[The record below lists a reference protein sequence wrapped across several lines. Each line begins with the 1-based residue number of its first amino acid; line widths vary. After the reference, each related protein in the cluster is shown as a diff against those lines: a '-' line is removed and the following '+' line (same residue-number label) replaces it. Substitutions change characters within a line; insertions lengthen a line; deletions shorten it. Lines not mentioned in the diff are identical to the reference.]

1 MHYFINLLIISS
13 AFCQISSGISIVGEW
28 CFFILASIKGISHP
42 QCLLTIF
49 SFQPLISSAGS
60 DLVNVTHNQLL
71 KSEETK
77 SESSTNVTRAIPSGI
92 LISNNL
98 FNSPSPSIIRIPGT
112 TNFGFLN
119 PLGNFISSTPAII
132 SEPTQQ
138 SPITK
143 PSAPSSEATVTQE
156 ISQASDVLESGNKMN
171 SPMVGTF
178 YSAPNPESEPF
189 VKVGDQINEGDVLC
203 IIEAMKMMNEV
214 KSEFS
219 GTVKQILVDNAEP
232 VEFDQTLFVIS

>member
-1 MHYFINLLIISS
+1 MDIRKVKKLIEMLEESNLNEIEIKE
-13 AFCQISSGISIVGEW
+13 GEE
-28 CFFILASIKGISHP
+28 AVK
-42 QCLLTIF
+42 
-49 SFQPLISSAGS
+49 
-60 DLVNVTHNQLL
+60 LV
-71 KSEETK
+71 KS
-77 SESSTNVTRAIPSGI
+77 NPVPS
-92 LISNNL
+92 
-98 FNSPSPSIIRIPGT
+98 
-112 TNFGFLN
+112 
-119 PLGNFISSTPAII
+119 NFISSTPAII
-132 SEPTQQ
+132 SEPTQL
-138 SPITK
+138 SPISK
-143 PSAPSSEATVTQE
+143 PSAPSSEVTVTQE
-156 ISQASDVLESGNKMN
+156 ISQTSDVLESGNKMN

>member
-1 MHYFINLLIISS
+1 MDIRKVKKLIEMLEESNLNEIEIKEGEEAVKLVKSNPIS
-13 AFCQISSGISIVGEW
+13 
-28 CFFILASIKGISHP
+28 
-42 QCLLTIF
+42 
-49 SFQPLISSAGS
+49 
-60 DLVNVTHNQLL
+60 
-71 KSEETK
+71 
-77 SESSTNVTRAIPSGI
+77 
-92 LISNNL
+92 
-98 FNSPSPSIIRIPGT
+98 
-112 TNFGFLN
+112 
-119 PLGNFISSTPAII
+119 GNFISSAPAII

-143 PSAPSSEATVTQE
+143 PSAPSSEVTVTQE
-156 ISQASDVLESGNKMN
+156 ISQTSDVLESGNKMN

-189 VKVGDQINEGDVLC
+189 VKVGDQVNEGDVLC

>member
-1 MHYFINLLIISS
+1 MDIRKVKKLIEMLEESNLNEIEIKE
-13 AFCQISSGISIVGEW
+13 GEE
-28 CFFILASIKGISHP
+28 AVK
-42 QCLLTIF
+42 
-49 SFQPLISSAGS
+49 
-60 DLVNVTHNQLL
+60 LV
-71 KSEETK
+71 KS
-77 SESSTNVTRAIPSGI
+77 NPIPS
-92 LISNNL
+92 
-98 FNSPSPSIIRIPGT
+98 
-112 TNFGFLN
+112 
-119 PLGNFISSTPAII
+119 NFISSTPDII

-143 PSAPSSEATVTQE
+143 PSAPLSEATVTQE
-156 ISQASDVLESGNKMN
+156 ISQTSDVLESGNKMN

>member
-1 MHYFINLLIISS
+1 MDIRKVKKLIEMLEESNLNEIEIKE
-13 AFCQISSGISIVGEW
+13 GEE
-28 CFFILASIKGISHP
+28 AVK
-42 QCLLTIF
+42 
-49 SFQPLISSAGS
+49 
-60 DLVNVTHNQLL
+60 LV
-71 KSEETK
+71 KS
-77 SESSTNVTRAIPSGI
+77 NPIP
-92 LISNNL
+92 
-98 FNSPSPSIIRIPGT
+98 
-112 TNFGFLN
+112 
-119 PLGNFISSTPAII
+119 GNFISSAPAII

-138 SPITK
+138 SSIAK

-156 ISQASDVLESGNKMN
+156 ISQTSDVLESGNKMN

-189 VKVGDQINEGDVLC
+189 VKVGDQVNEGDVLC

>member
-1 MHYFINLLIISS
+1 MDIRKVKKLIEMLEESNLNEIEIKE
-13 AFCQISSGISIVGEW
+13 GEE
-28 CFFILASIKGISHP
+28 AVK
-42 QCLLTIF
+42 
-49 SFQPLISSAGS
+49 
-60 DLVNVTHNQLL
+60 LV
-71 KSEETK
+71 KS
-77 SESSTNVTRAIPSGI
+77 N
-92 LISNNL
+92 
-98 FNSPSPSIIRIPGT
+98 PSP
-112 TNFGFLN
+112 
-119 PLGNFISSTPAII
+119 GNFISSTPAVI

-138 SPITK
+138 SPIAK
-143 PSAPSSEATVTQE
+143 PSAPSSEETVTQE
-156 ISQASDVLESGNKMN
+156 ISQTSDILESGNKMN

>member
-1 MHYFINLLIISS
+1 MDIRKVKKLIEMLEESNLNEIEIKE
-13 AFCQISSGISIVGEW
+13 GEE
-28 CFFILASIKGISHP
+28 AVK
-42 QCLLTIF
+42 
-49 SFQPLISSAGS
+49 
-60 DLVNVTHNQLL
+60 LV
-71 KSEETK
+71 KS
-77 SESSTNVTRAIPSGI
+77 NPIP
-92 LISNNL
+92 
-98 FNSPSPSIIRIPGT
+98 
-112 TNFGFLN
+112 
-119 PLGNFISSTPAII
+119 GNFISSAPAII
-132 SEPTQQ
+132 SEPTQH

-156 ISQASDVLESGNKMN
+156 ISQTSDVLESGNKMN

>member
-1 MHYFINLLIISS
+1 MDIRKVKKLIEMLEESNLNEIEIKE
-13 AFCQISSGISIVGEW
+13 GEE
-28 CFFILASIKGISHP
+28 AVK
-42 QCLLTIF
+42 
-49 SFQPLISSAGS
+49 
-60 DLVNVTHNQLL
+60 LV
-71 KSEETK
+71 KS
-77 SESSTNVTRAIPSGI
+77 NPVPS
-92 LISNNL
+92 
-98 FNSPSPSIIRIPGT
+98 
-112 TNFGFLN
+112 
-119 PLGNFISSTPAII
+119 NFISSTPAII
-132 SEPTQQ
+132 SEPAQQ

-143 PSAPSSEATVTQE
+143 PSAPLSEETVTQE
-156 ISQASDVLESGNKMN
+156 ISQTSDVLESGNKMN

>member
-1 MHYFINLLIISS
+1 MDIRKVKKLIEMLEESNLNEIEIKE
-13 AFCQISSGISIVGEW
+13 GEEAVK
-28 CFFILASIKGISHP
+28 LVK
-42 QCLLTIF
+42 TI
-49 SFQPLISSAGS
+49 P
-60 DLVNVTHNQLL
+60 
-71 KSEETK
+71 
-77 SESSTNVTRAIPSGI
+77 IPS
-92 LISNNL
+92 
-98 FNSPSPSIIRIPGT
+98 
-112 TNFGFLN
+112 
-119 PLGNFISSTPAII
+119 NFISSTPPII

-138 SPITK
+138 SPISK
-143 PSAPSSEATVTQE
+143 PSASSSEETVTQE
-156 ISQASDVLESGNKMN
+156 ISQTSDVFESGNKMN

-232 VEFDQTLFVIS
+232 VEFDQTLFIIS